1 MKAPKNKKKMA
12 KKALK
17 ELSENTYIIGKFRLI
32 FQMYDYENKD
42 VSRAI
47 RLCVK
52 RFIKESKKEDEAVAM
67 PYFSKNPYADLLKSS
82 GAYSED
88 DDEEDIEDED
98 DFDDIDPITEP
109 RKSHKQNLKVNRKNN
124 RADRFSK
131 MFE

>member
-1 MKAPKNKKKMA
+1 MKAPKNKKKVA

-32 FQMYDYENKD
+32 FRMYDFENKD

-47 RLCVK
+47 RICVK
-52 RFIKESKKEDEAVAM
+52 RFIEESKKEDKEAAM

-88 DDEEDIEDED
+88 DDEKDIEDED
-98 DFDDIDPITEP
+98 DFDDIDPISEP
-109 RKSHKQNLKVNRKNN
+109 HKSHKKNLKANRKNN
-124 RADRFSK
+124 KSNRFSQ